1 MKTLVGFSFTE
12 SMIQHLESTG
22 LHFIKNNLTLK
33 NGYVEYLCLLDSELE
48 NFQGLKIQGLEIREV
63 HDEVLYFSSKDNFS
77 DIDNSLERGPK
88 NYPEKYQ
95 EKRDFA
101 PFEHEFPSDY
111 QVPPQSQTLNPK
123 FKLKSIL
130 NESMEESELK
140 LFLKLRKNHSLWAL
154 ELQCTHFQ
162 NIIEQNPTELLFQ
175 WKNKPAVLIHLGS
188 SCFDLLIT

>member
-12 SMIQHLESTG
+12 CMIQHLETTG

-33 NGYVEYLCLLDSELE
+33 NGYVEYLCLLDTELE

-63 HDEVLYFSSKDNFS
+63 HDEVLYFSSKDNS
-77 DIDNSLERGPK
+77 QKNDPK
-88 NYPEKYQ
+88 YYQ
-95 EKRDFA
+95 ETYKEKRDFT

-111 QVPPQSQTLNPK
+111 HVPPRNMTLNPE
-123 FKLKSIL
+123 FKLISIL
-130 NESMEESELK
+130 NESMAESELK

-154 ELQCTHFQ
+154 ELQCPHFQ
-162 NIIEQNPTELLFQ
+162 NFIEQHPNELLFQ

-188 SCFDLLIT
+188 TCFDLLIT

>member
-12 SMIQHLESTG
+12 SLIQHLESTG

-63 HDEVLYFSSKDNFS
+63 HDEVLYFSSKDNFYNK
-77 DIDNSLERGPK
+77 DNSEKNGPK
-88 NYPEKYQ
+88 NYQEMYQ
-95 EKRDFA
+95 EKRDFT
-101 PFEHEFPSDY
+101 PFEHNFPSDY
-111 QVPPQSQTLNPK
+111 KVPPHNQTLNPK
-123 FKLKSIL
+123 FKLISIL

-140 LFLKLRKNHSLWAL
+140 LFLKLRKNHPLWAL

-162 NIIEQNPTELLFQ
+162 NFIEQHPTELLFQ
-175 WKNKPAVLIHLGS
+175 WKKKPAALIHLGS